1 MIDGTMERSQ
11 PGCHR
16 RTAGWSRCWWPH
28 HHDCPGSANCSPEQ
42 GGVPTPYAP
51 CHDDRRS
58 PTNASAVRDDA
69 APRDPETAG
78 RIIEDTLRQAY
89 TLVVS
94 CQQSNTMYSFLMAG
108 TQAQKFRDI
117 RDRIDSY
124 LRVYPLVSH
133 IDTREFI
140 TRLYSRAHPSQPQV

>member
-16 RTAGWSRCWWPH
+16 RTAGWSRRWWPH

-78 RIIEDTLRQAY
+78 RIGRHTPAGVHASRVLPAEQHH
-89 TLVVS
+89 VS
-94 CQQSNTMYSFLMAG
+94 LLHGRNSS
-108 TQAQKFRDI
+108 
-117 RDRIDSY
+117 SE
-124 LRVYPLVSH
+124 VP
-133 IDTREFI
+133 
-140 TRLYSRAHPSQPQV
+140 